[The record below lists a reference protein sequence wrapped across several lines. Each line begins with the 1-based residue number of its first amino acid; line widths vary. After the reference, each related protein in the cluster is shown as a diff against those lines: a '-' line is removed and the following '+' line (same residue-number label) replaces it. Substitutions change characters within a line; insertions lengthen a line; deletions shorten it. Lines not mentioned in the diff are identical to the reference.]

1 MYFYII
7 NNNKMA
13 RSRTR
18 SHSNRHHS
26 KGAVRHHKKS
36 KRKSKKKRKSKR
48 KLNAWQLLVKK
59 TYKEGKAGNK
69 NYKFSKLK
77 LVLRP

>member
-1 MYFYII
+1 
-7 NNNKMA
+7 MA

-26 KGAVRHHKKS
+26 KGAIRHHKKS

-69 NYKFSKLK
+69 NYKFSNALMDAKK
-77 LVLRP
+77 KYKR